1 MQIELDDKSAI
12 ELTAVLS
19 AIIDSLREGSRGKT
33 EEYYKCFEC
42 LERLRSA
49 IREKVFEMDD
59 EKRSLLYQGLMKEK
73 HDKRYGIQ

>member
-1 MQIELDDKSAI
+1 MQIELDDKLAI
-12 ELTAVLS
+12 ELTATLS
-19 AIIDSLREGSRGKT
+19 AVIESLREGSRGRAG
-33 EEYYKCFEC
+33 EYRECFEC